1 MNETALEHGNREEL
15 RMSNQKEDLKL
26 HIDEVEEILAE
37 FLPEQKGVYF
47 ERVIDAMRYS
57 FYAGG
62 KRLRPMMMLE
72 SFRMFN
78 GKDEDV
84 VKPYMAALEMI
95 HTYSLI
101 HDDLPAMDNDD
112 YRRGRLTNHKQFD
125 EATAILAGDGLLNM
139 SFETV
144 SDAMMKTV
152 AAGDCDVLRRQTQAF
167 QILGRKAGVFGMIGG
182 QVADI
187 EAEKKS
193 DAGKEELLF
202 IHENKTAALIQAA
215 LTIGA
220 VLAGASDE
228 EIHKL
233 MKIGYN
239 VGVAFQIQDDI
250 LDCIGDEALLGKPV
264 GSDEKNNKTTYV
276 SLEGLE
282 KAQADQR
289 QLSEEAIA
297 LLDEITSEDVFLKD
311 IIRNLVNR
319 DK

>member
-1 MNETALEHGNREEL
+1 MSNRKEEL
-15 RMSNQKEDLKL
+15 QN
-26 HIDEVEEILAE
+26 HIKEVEGILAE
-37 FLPEQKGVYF
+37 FLTEQKGVYY

-57 FYAGG
+57 FFAGG

-72 SFRMFN
+72 SYRMFC
-78 GKDEDV
+78 GKDESI

-112 YRRGRLTNHKQFD
+112 YRRGRLTNHKQYD

-139 SFETV
+139 AFETV
-144 SDAMMKTV
+144 SDAMMKSV
-152 AAGDCDVLRRQTQAF
+152 SAGDCDLLKKQTRAF
-167 QILGRKAGVFGMIGG
+167 QVLGHKAGVFGMIGG

-187 EAEKKS
+187 EGEKKTG
-193 DAGKEELLF
+193 ATKEELLF

-220 VLAGASDE
+220 ILAGASDE
-228 EIHKL
+228 EISK
-233 MKIGYN
+233 MEKTGYN

-250 LDCIGDEALLGKPV
+250 LDCIGDESLLGKPV
-264 GSDEKNNKTTYV
+264 GSDAKNEKTTYV

-282 KAQADQR
+282 KAQADQK

-297 LLDEITSEDVFLKD
+297 MLDEITSEQVFLKEM
-311 IIRNLVNR
+311 IKSLVNR

>member
-1 MNETALEHGNREEL
+1 
-15 RMSNQKEDLKL
+15 MSDWKTDLKL
-26 HIDEVEEILAE
+26 HVEEVESILNE
-37 FLPEQKGVYF
+37 FLPAQEGVYF
-47 ERVIDAMRYS
+47 ERVVDAMRYS
-57 FYAGG
+57 FFAGG
-62 KRLRPMMMLE
+62 KRLRPMMLLE
-72 SFRMFN
+72 SFRMF
-78 GKDEDV
+78 GGADEDV

-112 YRRGRLTNHKQFD
+112 YRRGRLTNHKQYD

-139 SFETV
+139 AFETV

-152 AAGDCDVLRRQTQAF
+152 ASGDCDLLKRQTRAF

-187 EAEKKS
+187 EAEKKANAS
-193 DAGKEELLF
+193 KEELLF

-220 VLAGASDE
+220 VLAGASEDDISKAE
-228 EIHKL
+228 
-233 MKIGYN
+233 KIGYN

-264 GSDEKNNKTTYV
+264 GSDEKNEKTTYV

-289 QLSEEAIA
+289 SLSDEAIA
-297 LLDEITSEDVFLKD
+297 MLDEITNENVFLKE
-311 IIRNLVNR
+311 IIKSLVNR
-319 DK
+319 NQ

>member
-1 MNETALEHGNREEL
+1 MSTWKEE
-15 RMSNQKEDLKL
+15 LKL
-26 HIDEVEEILAE
+26 HIDEVENILAE
-37 FLPEQKGVYF
+37 FLPEQKGVYY

-57 FYAGG
+57 FFAGG

-72 SFRMFN
+72 SFRMFG
-78 GKDEDV
+78 GKDESI
-84 VKPYMAALEMI
+84 VKPYMTALEMI

-112 YRRGRLTNHKQFD
+112 YRRGRLTNHKQYD

-139 SFETV
+139 AFETV
-144 SDAMMKTV
+144 SDAMIKSVV
-152 AAGDCDVLRRQTQAF
+152 AENCDLLKKQTRAFRVL
-167 QILGRKAGVFGMIGG
+167 GHKAGVFGMIGG

-187 EAEKKS
+187 EGEKKCNATK
-193 DAGKEELLF
+193 DELLF

-220 VLAGASDE
+220 ILAGASEE
-228 EIHKL
+228 EISK
-233 MKIGYN
+233 MEKIGRN

-264 GSDEKNNKTTYV
+264 GSDAKNEKTTYV

-282 KAQADQR
+282 KAQTDQK
-289 QLSEEAIA
+289 QLSKEAIEM
-297 LLDEITSEDVFLKD
+297 LDEITSEQVFLKEV
-311 IIRNLVNR
+311 IKSLVNR

>member
-1 MNETALEHGNREEL
+1 
-15 RMSNQKEDLKL
+15 MSNWNEEMKL
-26 HIDEVEEILAE
+26 HVDEVEEILAE
-37 FLPEQKGVYF
+37 FLPKQKGEYY

-72 SFRMFN
+72 SFRMFG
-78 GKDEDV
+78 GKDENI

-125 EATAILAGDGLLNM
+125 EATAILAGDGLLNFA
-139 SFETV
+139 FETV
-144 SDAMMKTV
+144 SNAMMKTV
-152 AAGDCDVLRRQTQAF
+152 EAGECDLLKRQTKALQV
-167 QILGRKAGVFGMIGG
+167 LGRKAGVFGMIGG

-187 EAEKKS
+187 EAEKKA
-193 DAGKEELLF
+193 DATKEELLF

-220 VLAGASDE
+220 ILAGADDISKTE
-228 EIHKL
+228 
-233 MKIGYN
+233 KIGYN

-250 LDCIGDEALLGKPV
+250 LDKIGDEALLGKPV
-264 GSDEKNNKTTYV
+264 GSDEKNEKTTYV
-276 SLEGLE
+276 TLEGLD
-282 KAQADQR
+282 KAQADQK

-297 LLDEITSEDVFLKD
+297 MLNEITAEKVFLKD
-311 IIRNLVNR
+311 LIGSLVNR

>member
-1 MNETALEHGNREEL
+1 MSDWKDEL
-15 RMSNQKEDLKL
+15 KIHVE
-26 HIDEVEEILAE
+26 EVESILNE
-37 FLPEQKGVYF
+37 FLPAQKGVYY

-57 FYAGG
+57 FFAGG

-72 SFRMFN
+72 SFRMFG
-78 GKDEDV
+78 GKEESI

-139 SFETV
+139 AFETV
-144 SDAMMKTV
+144 SDAMAKTV
-152 AAGDCDVLRRQTQAF
+152 SVGDCDLLKRQTKAF
-167 QILGRKAGVFGMIGG
+167 QVLGHKAGVFGMIGG

-187 EAEKKS
+187 EAEKKA
-193 DAGKEELLF
+193 DATKEELLF

-220 VLAGASDE
+220 ILAGASE
-228 EIHKL
+228 EDISKTE
-233 MKIGYN
+233 KIGYN

-250 LDCIGDEALLGKPV
+250 LDRIGDEALLGKPV
-264 GSDEKNNKTTYV
+264 GSDEKNEKTTYV
-276 SLEGLE
+276 TLEGLE
-282 KAQADQR
+282 KAQADQK
-289 QLSEEAIA
+289 QLSEDAIA
-297 LLDEITSEDVFLKD
+297 MLDEITDEKVFLKD
-311 IIRNLVNR
+311 LIISLVNR
-319 DK
+319 NK

>member
-1 MNETALEHGNREEL
+1 
-15 RMSNQKEDLKL
+15 MSNWNEEMKL
-26 HIDEVEEILAE
+26 HVDEVEEILAE
-37 FLPEQKGVYF
+37 FLPEQKGVYY

-72 SFRMFN
+72 SYRMFG
-78 GKDEDV
+78 GKDESI

-125 EATAILAGDGLLNM
+125 EATAILAGDGLLNFA
-139 SFETV
+139 FETV
-144 SDAMMKTV
+144 SNAMMKTV
-152 AAGDCDVLRRQTQAF
+152 EAGDCDLLKRQTKALQV
-167 QILGRKAGVFGMIGG
+167 LGRKAGVFGMIGG

-187 EAEKKS
+187 EAEKKA
-193 DAGKEELLF
+193 DATKEELLF

-220 VLAGASDE
+220 ILAGAEDISKTE
-228 EIHKL
+228 
-233 MKIGYN
+233 KIGYN

-250 LDCIGDEALLGKPV
+250 LDKIGDEALLGKPV
-264 GSDEKNNKTTYV
+264 GSDEKNEKTTYV
-276 SLEGLE
+276 TLEGLE
-282 KAQADQR
+282 KAQEDQK
-289 QLSEEAIA
+289 QLSEEAIEM
-297 LLDEITSEDVFLKD
+297 LNEITAEKVFLKD
-311 IIRNLVNR
+311 LIASLVNR

>member
-1 MNETALEHGNREEL
+1 
-15 RMSNQKEDLKL
+15 MSNWNEEMKL
-26 HIDEVEEILAE
+26 HVDEVEEILAE
-37 FLPEQKGVYF
+37 FLPEQKGEYY

-72 SFRMFN
+72 SFRMFG
-78 GKDEDV
+78 GKDENI

-112 YRRGRLTNHKQFD
+112 FRRGRLTNHKQFD
-125 EATAILAGDGLLNM
+125 EATAILAGDGLLNFA
-139 SFETV
+139 FETV
-144 SDAMMKTV
+144 SNAMMKSV
-152 AAGDCDVLRRQTQAF
+152 EAGDCDLLKRQTKALQV
-167 QILGRKAGVFGMIGG
+167 LGRKAGVFGMIGG

-187 EAEKKS
+187 EAEKKE
-193 DAGKEELLF
+193 DATKEELLF

-220 VLAGASDE
+220 ILAGADDISKTE
-228 EIHKL
+228 
-233 MKIGYN
+233 KIGYN

-250 LDCIGDEALLGKPV
+250 LDKIGDEALLGKPV
-264 GSDEKNNKTTYV
+264 GSDEKNEKTTYV
-276 SLEGLE
+276 TLEGLD
-282 KAQADQR
+282 KAQADQK

-297 LLDEITSEDVFLKD
+297 MLNEITDEKVFLKD
-311 IIRNLVNR
+311 LIGSLVNR

>member
-1 MNETALEHGNREEL
+1 
-15 RMSNQKEDLKL
+15 MSDWKTDLKL
-26 HIDEVEEILAE
+26 HVEEVESILNE

-47 ERVIDAMRYS
+47 ERVVEAMRYS
-57 FYAGG
+57 FFAGG

-72 SFRMFN
+72 SFRMF
-78 GKDEDV
+78 GGTDESI

-139 SFETV
+139 AFETV
-144 SDAMMKTV
+144 SEAMMKAV
-152 AAGDCDVLRRQTQAF
+152 ATGDCDLLKRQTRAF
-167 QILGRKAGVFGMIGG
+167 HVLGHKAGVFGMIGG

-187 EAEKKS
+187 EAEKKANAVK
-193 DAGKEELLF
+193 DELLF

-220 VLAGASDE
+220 ILAGASE
-228 EIHKL
+228 EDISKTER
-233 MKIGYN
+233 IGYN

-264 GSDEKNNKTTYV
+264 GSDEKNEKTTYV

-289 QLSEEAIA
+289 SLSDEAIA
-297 LLDEITSEDVFLKD
+297 MLDEITKENVFLKD
-311 IIRNLVNR
+311 IIKSLVNR
-319 DK
+319 NQ

>member
-1 MNETALEHGNREEL
+1 
-15 RMSNQKEDLKL
+15 MSDWKKDLKL
-26 HIDEVEEILAE
+26 HVEEVEAILNE
-37 FLPEQKGVYF
+37 FLPAREGVYF
-47 ERVIDAMRYS
+47 ERVVEAMRYS
-57 FYAGG
+57 FFAGG

-72 SFRMFN
+72 SFRMF
-78 GKDEDV
+78 GGADESI

-139 SFETV
+139 AFETV

-152 AAGDCDVLRRQTQAF
+152 ATGNCDLLKRQTKAF

-187 EAEKKS
+187 EAEKKANATK
-193 DAGKEELLF
+193 DELLF

-215 LTIGA
+215 LSIGA
-220 VLAGASDE
+220 ILAGASE
-228 EIHKL
+228 EDVSKTER
-233 MKIGYN
+233 IGYN

-250 LDCIGDEALLGKPV
+250 LDCIGDEALLGKPI
-264 GSDEKNNKTTYV
+264 GSDEKNEKTTYV
-276 SLEGLE
+276 TLEGLE
-282 KAQADQR
+282 KAQADQKS
-289 QLSEEAIA
+289 LSDEAISM
-297 LLDEITSEDVFLKD
+297 LDEITKENVFLKD
-311 IIRNLVNR
+311 IIKSLVNR
-319 DK
+319 NQ

>member
-1 MNETALEHGNREEL
+1 
-15 RMSNQKEDLKL
+15 MSNWNEEMKL
-26 HIDEVEEILAE
+26 HVDEVEEILAE
-37 FLPEQKGVYF
+37 FLPEQKGVYY
-47 ERVIDAMRYS
+47 ERVIEAMRYS

-72 SFRMFN
+72 SFRMFG
-78 GKDEDV
+78 GKDENI

-125 EATAILAGDGLLNM
+125 EATAILAGDGLLNFA
-139 SFETV
+139 FETV
-144 SDAMMKTV
+144 SNAMMKSV
-152 AAGDCDVLRRQTQAF
+152 EAGDCDLLKRQTKALQV
-167 QILGRKAGVFGMIGG
+167 LGRKAGVFGMIGG

-187 EAEKKS
+187 EAEKKA
-193 DAGKEELLF
+193 DATKEELLF

-220 VLAGASDE
+220 ILAGADDISKTE
-228 EIHKL
+228 
-233 MKIGYN
+233 KIGYN

-250 LDCIGDEALLGKPV
+250 LDKIGDEALLGKPV
-264 GSDEKNNKTTYV
+264 GSDEKNEKTTYV
-276 SLEGLE
+276 TLEGLD
-282 KAQADQR
+282 KAQADQK

-297 LLDEITSEDVFLKD
+297 MLNEITAEKVFLKD
-311 IIRNLVNR
+311 LIGSLVNR
-319 DK
+319 NK

>member
-1 MNETALEHGNREEL
+1 
-15 RMSNQKEDLKL
+15 MSNWKDELKL
-26 HIDEVEEILAE
+26 HVEEVEAILNE
-37 FLPEQKGVYF
+37 FLPEQKGAYY

-57 FYAGG
+57 FFAGG

-72 SFRMFN
+72 SFRMF
-78 GKDEDV
+78 GGQDESI

-125 EATAILAGDGLLNM
+125 EATAILAGDGLLNFA
-139 SFETV
+139 FETV
-144 SDAMMKTV
+144 SDAMVNTV
-152 AAGDCDVLRRQTQAF
+152 SAGDCDLLKRQTKAF
-167 QILGRKAGVFGMIGG
+167 QVLGRKAGVFGMIGG

-187 EAEKKS
+187 EAEKKA
-193 DAGKEELLF
+193 DATKEELLF

-220 VLAGASDE
+220 ILAGASDE
-228 EIHKL
+228 DISKTE
-233 MKIGYN
+233 KIGYN

-250 LDCIGDEALLGKPV
+250 LDKIGDEALLGKPV
-264 GSDEKNNKTTYV
+264 GSDEKNEKTTYV
-276 SLEGLE
+276 TLEGLE
-282 KAQADQR
+282 KAQADQKR
-289 QLSEEAIA
+289 LSEDAITM
-297 LLDEITSEDVFLKD
+297 LDEITDEKVFLKD
-311 IIRNLVNR
+311 LIISLVNR

>member
-1 MNETALEHGNREEL
+1 
-15 RMSNQKEDLKL
+15 MSNWNEEMKL
-26 HIDEVEEILAE
+26 HVDEVEEILAE
-37 FLPEQKGVYF
+37 FLPEQKGVYY
-47 ERVIDAMRYS
+47 ERVIEAMRYS

-72 SFRMFN
+72 SFRMFG
-78 GKDEDV
+78 GKDENI

-125 EATAILAGDGLLNM
+125 EATAILAGDGLLNFA
-139 SFETV
+139 FETV
-144 SDAMMKTV
+144 SNAMMKSV
-152 AAGDCDVLRRQTQAF
+152 EAGDCDLLKRQTKALQV
-167 QILGRKAGVFGMIGG
+167 LGRKAGVFGMIGG

-187 EAEKKS
+187 EAEKKE
-193 DAGKEELLF
+193 DATKEELLF

-220 VLAGASDE
+220 ILAGADDISKTE
-228 EIHKL
+228 
-233 MKIGYN
+233 KIGYN

-250 LDCIGDEALLGKPV
+250 LDKIGDEALLGKPV
-264 GSDEKNNKTTYV
+264 GSDEKNEKTTYV
-276 SLEGLE
+276 TLEGLD
-282 KAQADQR
+282 KAQADQK

-297 LLDEITSEDVFLKD
+297 MLNEITDKKVFLKD
-311 IIRNLVNR
+311 LIGSLVNR

>member
-1 MNETALEHGNREEL
+1 MSKWNEE
-15 RMSNQKEDLKL
+15 MKL
-26 HIDEVEEILAE
+26 HVDEVEEILAE
-37 FLPEQKGVYF
+37 FLPEQKGVYY

-72 SFRMFN
+72 SFRMFG
-78 GKDEDV
+78 GKDENI

-125 EATAILAGDGLLNM
+125 EATAILAGDGLLNFA
-139 SFETV
+139 FETV
-144 SDAMMKTV
+144 SNAMMKT
-152 AAGDCDVLRRQTQAF
+152 AKAGDCDLLKRQTKALQV
-167 QILGRKAGVFGMIGG
+167 LGRKAGVFGMIGG

-187 EAEKKS
+187 EAEKKA
-193 DAGKEELLF
+193 DATKEELLF

-220 VLAGASDE
+220 ILAGEDDISKTE
-228 EIHKL
+228 
-233 MKIGYN
+233 KIGYN

-250 LDCIGDEALLGKPV
+250 LDKIGDEALLGKPV
-264 GSDEKNNKTTYV
+264 GSDEKNEKTTYV
-276 SLEGLE
+276 TLEGIA

-297 LLDEITSEDVFLKD
+297 MLNEITAEKVFLKD
-311 IIRNLVNR
+311 LIGSLVNR

>member
-1 MNETALEHGNREEL
+1 MSNWKEEL
-15 RMSNQKEDLKL
+15 KF
-26 HIDEVEEILAE
+26 HINEVEEILAK
-37 FLPEQKGVYF
+37 FLPEQKGVYY
-47 ERVIDAMRYS
+47 ERVVEAMRYS

-72 SFRMFN
+72 SFRMF
-78 GKDEDV
+78 GGTDENI

-125 EATAILAGDGLLNM
+125 EATAILAGDGLLNYA
-139 SFETV
+139 FETV
-144 SDAMMKTV
+144 SNAMMQTV
-152 AAGDCDVLRRQTQAF
+152 SAGDCELLKRQTRAF
-167 QILGRKAGVFGMIGG
+167 QVLGRKAGVFGMIGG

-187 EAEKKS
+187 EAEKKE
-193 DAGKEELLF
+193 DATKEELLF
-202 IHENKTAALIQAA
+202 IHKNKTAALIQAS

-220 VLAGASDE
+220 MLAGVSDE
-228 EIHKL
+228 DIGKTE
-233 MKIGYN
+233 KIGYN

-250 LDCIGDEALLGKPV
+250 LDCIGDESLLGKPV
-264 GSDEKNNKTTYV
+264 GSDEKNHKTTYV
-276 SLEGLE
+276 TLEGLE
-282 KAQADQR
+282 KAQADQK

-297 LLDEITSEDVFLKD
+297 LLDEITTEDVFLKD
-311 IIRNLVNR
+311 IIKSLVNR

>member
-1 MNETALEHGNREEL
+1 
-15 RMSNQKEDLKL
+15 MSNWNEEMKL
-26 HIDEVEEILAE
+26 HVDEVEEILAE
-37 FLPEQKGVYF
+37 FLPEQKGVYY

-72 SFRMFN
+72 SFRMFG
-78 GKDEDV
+78 GKDESI

-125 EATAILAGDGLLNM
+125 EATAILAGDGLLNFA
-139 SFETV
+139 FETV
-144 SDAMMKTV
+144 SNAMMKTV
-152 AAGDCDVLRRQTQAF
+152 EAGDCDLLKRQTKALQV
-167 QILGRKAGVFGMIGG
+167 LGRKAGVFGMIGG

-187 EAEKKS
+187 EAEKKA
-193 DAGKEELLF
+193 DATKEELLF

-220 VLAGASDE
+220 ILAGADDISKTE
-228 EIHKL
+228 
-233 MKIGYN
+233 KIGYN

-250 LDCIGDEALLGKPV
+250 LDKIGDEALLGKPV
-264 GSDEKNNKTTYV
+264 GSDEKNEKTTYV
-276 SLEGLE
+276 TLEGLD
-282 KAQADQR
+282 KAQADQK

-297 LLDEITSEDVFLKD
+297 MLNEITDEKVFLKD
-311 IIRNLVNR
+311 LIGSLVNR

>member
-1 MNETALEHGNREEL
+1 
-15 RMSNQKEDLKL
+15 MSDWKKDLKL
-26 HIDEVEEILAE
+26 HVEEVESVLNE

-47 ERVIDAMRYS
+47 ERVVEAMRYS
-57 FYAGG
+57 FFAGG

-72 SFRMFN
+72 SFRMF
-78 GKDEDV
+78 GGEDENI

-139 SFETV
+139 AFETV

-152 AAGDCDVLRRQTQAF
+152 AAGDCDLLKRQTKAF
-167 QILGRKAGVFGMIGG
+167 HVLGRKAGVFGMIGG

-187 EAEKKS
+187 EAEKK
-193 DAGKEELLF
+193 ANAIKEELLF

-220 VLAGASDE
+220 ILAGASE
-228 EIHKL
+228 EDISKTER
-233 MKIGYN
+233 IGYN

-264 GSDEKNNKTTYV
+264 GSDEKNEKTTYV

-289 QLSEEAIA
+289 SLSDEAIA
-297 LLDEITSEDVFLKD
+297 MLDEITKKDVFLKD
-311 IIRNLVNR
+311 IIKSLVNR
-319 DK
+319 NQ

>member
-1 MNETALEHGNREEL
+1 
-15 RMSNQKEDLKL
+15 MSDFKEVMKI
-26 HIDEVEEILAE
+26 HVEEVEEILE
-37 FLPEQKGVYF
+37 DYLPEMKGVYY
-47 ERVIDAMRYS
+47 ERVVEAMRYS

-72 SFRMFN
+72 SFRMFG
-78 GKDEDV
+78 GKDENI

-139 SFETV
+139 AFEIV
-144 SDAMMKTV
+144 SDAMVQTV
-152 AAGDCDVLRRQTQAF
+152 ENGDCDLLKRQTKALQV
-167 QILGRKAGVFGMIGG
+167 LGHKAGVYGMIGG

-193 DAGKEELLF
+193 DATKEELLF
-202 IHENKTAALIQAA
+202 IHENKTAALIRSA

-220 VLAGASDE
+220 ILAGASE
-228 EIHKL
+228 EDIIKTER
-233 MKIGYN
+233 IGYN
-239 VGVAFQIQDDI
+239 VGVAFQILDDI
-250 LDCIGDEALLGKPV
+250 LDQIGDEALLGKPV
-264 GSDEKNNKTTYV
+264 GSDEKNAKTTYV
-276 SLEGLE
+276 TLEGLD
-282 KAQADQR
+282 KAQADQK

-297 LLDEITSEDVFLKD
+297 MLNAITEEKVFLKD
-311 IIRNLVNR
+311 LIISLVSR

>member
-1 MNETALEHGNREEL
+1 
-15 RMSNQKEDLKL
+15 MSNWNVEMKL
-26 HIDEVEEILAE
+26 HVDEVEEILAE
-37 FLPEQKGVYF
+37 FLPEQKGEYY

-72 SFRMFN
+72 SFRMFG
-78 GKDEDV
+78 GKDENI

-125 EATAILAGDGLLNM
+125 EATAILAGDGLLNFA
-139 SFETV
+139 FETV
-144 SDAMMKTV
+144 SNAMMKSV
-152 AAGDCDVLRRQTQAF
+152 EAGDCDLLKRQTKALQV
-167 QILGRKAGVFGMIGG
+167 LGRKAGVFGMIGG

-187 EAEKKS
+187 EAEKKE
-193 DAGKEELLF
+193 DATKEELLF

-220 VLAGASDE
+220 ILAGADDISKTE
-228 EIHKL
+228 
-233 MKIGYN
+233 KIGYN

-250 LDCIGDEALLGKPV
+250 LDKIGDEALLGKPV
-264 GSDEKNNKTTYV
+264 GSDEKNEKTTYV
-276 SLEGLE
+276 TLEGLD
-282 KAQADQR
+282 KAQADQK

-297 LLDEITSEDVFLKD
+297 MLNEITDEKVFLKD
-311 IIRNLVNR
+311 LIGSLVNR

>member
-1 MNETALEHGNREEL
+1 
-15 RMSNQKEDLKL
+15 MSNWNEEMKL
-26 HIDEVEEILAE
+26 HVDEVEEILAE
-37 FLPEQKGVYF
+37 FLPEQKGVYY

-72 SFRMFN
+72 SFRMFG
-78 GKDEDV
+78 GKDESI

-125 EATAILAGDGLLNM
+125 EATAILAGDGLLNFA
-139 SFETV
+139 FETV
-144 SDAMMKTV
+144 SNAMMKSV
-152 AAGDCDVLRRQTQAF
+152 EAGDCDLLKRQTKALQV
-167 QILGRKAGVFGMIGG
+167 LGRKAGVFGMIGG

-187 EAEKKS
+187 EAEKKE
-193 DAGKEELLF
+193 DATKEELLF

-220 VLAGASDE
+220 ILAGADDISKTE
-228 EIHKL
+228 
-233 MKIGYN
+233 KIGYN

-250 LDCIGDEALLGKPV
+250 LDKIGDEALLGKPV
-264 GSDEKNNKTTYV
+264 GSDEKNEKTTYV
-276 SLEGLE
+276 TLEGLD
-282 KAQADQR
+282 KAQADQK

-297 LLDEITSEDVFLKD
+297 MLNEITDEKVFLKD
-311 IIRNLVNR
+311 LIGSLVNR

>member
-1 MNETALEHGNREEL
+1 
-15 RMSNQKEDLKL
+15 MSNWNEEMKL
-26 HIDEVEEILAE
+26 HVDEVEEILTE
-37 FLPEQKGVYF
+37 FLPEQKGVYY

-72 SFRMFN
+72 SFRMFG
-78 GKDEDV
+78 GKDESI

-125 EATAILAGDGLLNM
+125 EATAILAGDGLLN
-139 SFETV
+139 SAFETV
-144 SDAMMKTV
+144 SNAMMKTV
-152 AAGDCDVLRRQTQAF
+152 EAGDCDLLKRQTKALQV
-167 QILGRKAGVFGMIGG
+167 LGRKAGVFGMIGG

-187 EAEKKS
+187 EAEKKA
-193 DAGKEELLF
+193 DATKEELLF

-220 VLAGASDE
+220 ILAGADDISKTE
-228 EIHKL
+228 
-233 MKIGYN
+233 KIGYN

-250 LDCIGDEALLGKPV
+250 LDKIGDEALLGKPV
-264 GSDEKNNKTTYV
+264 GSDEKNEKTTYV
-276 SLEGLE
+276 TLEGLD
-282 KAQADQR
+282 KAQADQK

-297 LLDEITSEDVFLKD
+297 MLNEITAEKVFLKD
-311 IIRNLVNR
+311 LIGSLVNR